1 MRRGD
6 DSNVDAHRALASH
19 ANHLAVLHDA
29 KQPDLRREGELA
41 DLVEE
46 QRAAVGLLEPS
57 LSPADGA
64 GKRARLV
71 AEQLRVDQL
80 GAIAP
85 QFTRRKGPP
94 PERSSARG
102 SHAP

>member
-1 MRRGD
+1 MRRGH

-29 KQPDLRREGELA
+29 KQSDLRREGELA

-57 LSPADGA
+57 LSPADSA
-64 GKRARLV
+64 GKCARFV
-71 AEQLRVDQL
+71 AE
-80 GAIAP
+80 
-85 QFTRRKGPP
+85 
-94 PERSSARG
+94 
-102 SHAP
+102 